1 MAGRRSR
8 ADSTR
13 PAVTLTASLEPGREG
28 GGACAGGR
36 SLSKLLRCSVD
47 SELELLTA
55 PADHVYCS
63 AVAGRVV
70 LQIDRRL
77 HRATRQGATG
87 CWNTTSVQTGCSGG
101 RPQL

>member
-1 MAGRRSR
+1 MAGQRSR

-13 PAVTLTASLEPGREG
+13 PAVTLTASLDRSQ
-28 GGACAGGR
+28 GGR
-36 SLSKLLRCSVD
+36 AAGRAPGQGSVD

>member
-13 PAVTLTASLEPGREG
+13 PAVTAFLHGQDPPEG
-28 GGACAGGR
+28 GRGVRRGR
-36 SLSKLLRCSVD
+36 SQLRRLRD
-47 SELELLTA
+47 ELELLTA

-70 LQIDRRL
+70 LQIDRRV

-87 CWNTTSVQTGCSGG
+87 CWNATSVQTGCSGG

>member
-1 MAGRRSR
+1 MRR
-8 ADSTR
+8 
-13 PAVTLTASLEPGREG
+13 
-28 GGACAGGR
+28 GR
-36 SLSKLLRCSVD
+36 SLSKLRMLRCSVD